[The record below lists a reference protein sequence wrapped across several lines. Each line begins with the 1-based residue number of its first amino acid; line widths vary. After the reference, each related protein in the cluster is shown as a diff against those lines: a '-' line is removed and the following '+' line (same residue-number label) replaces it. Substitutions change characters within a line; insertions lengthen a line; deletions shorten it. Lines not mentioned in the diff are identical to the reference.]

1 MKSTPETGG
10 DFARL
15 RAFAIHSSSSSPP
28 RDDSPFLCRRVKIS
42 EKEYTVSRCYTFSRS
57 LFYSSSSLKRE
68 YKTAFCSKEDEDVRK
83 RRERGLFVV
92 RPLFRVLKKL
102 SERKVL
108 LFFSERLFSSKT
120 PLLLFGDTIRS
131 IHVLLKVR
139 ENSIVFEIPIAP
151 MASSLSASLTILNFM
166 SPLVREVSPCVDAE
180 AVEDNSSLN
189 PILFTISTT
198 VFLCLYSFKTSST
211 TSSKLPLCSSAYFQS
226 KQHLISLQ

>member
-42 EKEYTVSRCYTFSRS
+42 EEEYTVSRRCYTFSRS

-83 RRERGLFVV
+83 RRERGLFV
-92 RPLFRVLKKL
+92 RLLFRVLKKL

-120 PLLLFGDTIRS
+120 PLLLFGDTIYTL
-131 IHVLLKVR
+131 HTCAFK
-139 ENSIVFEIPIAP
+139 
-151 MASSLSASLTILNFM
+151 
-166 SPLVREVSPCVDAE
+166 
-180 AVEDNSSLN
+180 
-189 PILFTISTT
+189 STR
-198 VFLCLYSFKTSST
+198 K
-211 TSSKLPLCSSAYFQS
+211 
-226 KQHLISLQ
+226 